1 MLPKNA
7 NSPDLIAAMAAD
19 PELAALK
26 RQLHARLTAYRYTYN
41 FTWFS
46 RPIIQLPEDI
56 VALQEVI
63 LSTRPRLIVETGIA
77 HGGSLMLSASML
89 ELLGGDGLV
98 TGIDIDIRE
107 HNRIEIEKHPLFKR
121 IRLIH
126 GSSVDDGVAAE
137 VRELARSRDPV
148 LVILDSNHTH
158 AHVLRELQLYSP
170 LVRAGSYVVVMDT
183 SIDDLPTDYV
193 HDRPWGA
200 GNNPKTAVQEFLRG
214 TDRFMVDKEIE
225 HKLLQTVCPDGY
237 LRCVRD

>member
-1 MLPKNA
+1 
-7 NSPDLIAAMAAD
+7 MAAD
-19 PELAALK
+19 AELTALK

-41 FTWFS
+41 FTWCS

-98 TGIDIDIRE
+98 VGIDVDIRE
-107 HNRIEIEKHPLFKR
+107 HNRIEIERHPLFKR
-121 IRLIH
+121 MRLIQ
-126 GSSVDDGVAAE
+126 GSSIDEGVAAE
-137 VRELARSRDPV
+137 VRNLARGRDPV

-170 LVRAGSYVVVMDT
+170 LVRSGSYVVVMDT
-183 SIDDLPTDYV
+183 SIDDLSADYF
-193 HDRPWGA
+193 HDRPWGP
-200 GNNPKTAVQEFLRG
+200 GNNPKTAVHEFIRT
-214 TDRFMVDKEIE
+214 TDRFVVDKEIE